1 MNSVLY
7 QTGTLVEA
15 RGREWVVLPEMRSDT
30 LRLRPLGGS
39 DDDATVIY
47 LPLERV
53 VPKPATFSLPD
64 PSRAGDHLAG
74 LMLRDALR
82 MKLRAGSG
90 PFRSFGNLCVE
101 PRSYQLVPL
110 LMALRHDT
118 VRLLISDDVGIGKT
132 IEAGLII
139 RELIDRGEITRF
151 AVLCPPH
158 LCDQWQRELLTK
170 FTIPAEVVR
179 TGTASRLERG
189 LPAGKSIFEVYPFTV
204 VSLDFIK
211 QDRRRDEFQRACPEL
226 VVVDEAHSCVSTG
239 GGKHQRYKL
248 LRSLADDAERHMLFL
263 TATPH
268 SGNDEA
274 FYNLLGLLKPDFSKL
289 KDLQG
294 PQREN
299 LRDRLA
305 QHFVQRR
312 RFDIA
317 EWHDSGLFPDRQT
330 AEVTYALDSG
340 WGKLFN
346 EVLDYARDMVEGAK
360 NLGYFQQRMNWWA
373 ALALLRC
380 ISSSPAAASL
390 ALRTR
395 LRSVSGET
403 EEEQKAA
410 LEALGLDTV
419 FDGDGDDQLSLDET
433 VPGAV
438 TEYAE
443 GKQDEFRKLQVLAKT
458 ADELRGKQKDPKLA
472 TLITMLK
479 ELVRDGFHP
488 VVFCRYIAT
497 AHYLDEE
504 LTNEFAGQN
513 IRIEAVTGEITSEDR
528 EDKVATMKDADKRI
542 LVATDCLSEGIN
554 LQDLFTAVIHY
565 DLSWN
570 PTRHEQREGRVDRFG
585 QRAKIV
591 KAVML
596 YGTNNPVDGAV
607 LQVILRKAEKIRK
620 ELGVSVPLPTDSNQV
635 MQAVMEKV
643 LFTGEKVSVGAQ
655 QLTLDLMNEEQI
667 IDAAWDSAK
676 EKAKETRTVFAQR
689 RLKPDDVLPE
699 WHKAIRA
706 LGGEEDVK
714 RFVSTTAERLN
725 APLEAVRN
733 HFKFPLGYLPKTL
746 QEQLLINGFKGNVKI
761 SFKHPDQS
769 AVEHVHRTHPIVIAL
784 ADYVAEQA
792 LAERDS
798 EIASRCGAI
807 FTTQVSQR
815 TTILLLRLRNQIV
828 VTYRRKQ
835 QVLLAEECLAVAFS
849 GTSAPQLMDEADAIA
864 LMSAEPSKNMDAAF
878 RQRLIW
884 EALEMLPS
892 LRVVLNGIAEERS
905 KDLKT
910 DHQRVREASAG
921 KGLEYDV
928 KPCLPVDVIGVYVLQ
943 RDLGTLI

>member
-1 MNSVLY
+1 MSSVQY

-15 RGREWVVLPEMRSDT
+15 RGREWVVLPEKRSDI

-47 LPLERV
+47 LPLEWV
-53 VPKPATFSLPD
+53 VPKPASFSLPD
-64 PSRAGDHLAG
+64 PDLAGDHMAG
-74 LMLRDALR
+74 LLLRDALR

-132 IEAGLII
+132 IEAGLIV
-139 RELIDRGEITRF
+139 RELLDRGEITRL

-158 LCDQWQRELLTK
+158 LCDQWQHELLTK
-170 FTIPAEVVR
+170 FTIQAEVVR
-179 TGTASRLERG
+179 TGTAARLERG
-189 LPAGKSIFEVYPFTV
+189 LPAGKSIFEVYPYTV

-211 QDRRRDEFQRACPEL
+211 QSRRCDEFQRACPEL
-226 VVVDEAHSCVSTG
+226 VVIDEAHSCVSTG

-248 LRSLADDAERHMLFL
+248 LRALADDSDRHMLFL

-274 FYNLLGLLKPDFSKL
+274 FYNLLGLLKTDFTALRELEGAK
-289 KDLQG
+289 
-294 PQREN
+294 REN
-299 LRDRLA
+299 LRERLA

-312 RFDIA
+312 RPDIA
-317 EWHDSGLFPDRQT
+317 EWHDSNLFPDRQT
-330 AEVTYALDSG
+330 AEVTYALDND

-346 EVLDYARDMVEGAK
+346 QVLDYARDMVEGAK
-360 NLGYFQQRMNWWA
+360 GMGYFQQRMSWWA

-395 LRSVSGET
+395 LRSVAGENDQEKQT
-403 EEEQKAA
+403 A

-419 FDGDGDDQLSLDET
+419 FDGDGDDTLSLDET
-433 VPGAV
+433 VPGAL
-438 TEYAE
+438 TELVE
-443 GKQDEFRKLQVLAKT
+443 GKQDEYRKLQNLAKA

-472 TLITMLK
+472 NLVTILK
-479 ELVRDGFHP
+479 ELTKDGFHP
-488 VVFCRYIAT
+488 VIFCRYIAT
-497 AHYLDEE
+497 AHYLAAE
-504 LTNEFAGQN
+504 LAAEFSGQD
-513 IRIEAVTGEITSEDR
+513 IRVEAVTGEITSEER
-528 EDKVATMKDADKRI
+528 EDKVTEMKDADKRI

-554 LQDLFTAVIHY
+554 LQELFTAVIHY

-591 KAVML
+591 KTVML

-607 LQVILRKAEKIRK
+607 LQVILRKADKIRK

-643 LFTGEKVSVGAQ
+643 LFTGEKVTAGPQ
-655 QLTLDLMNEEQI
+655 QLTLDLMDEEKI
-667 IDAAWDSAK
+667 IDTAWDSAK
-676 EKAKETRTVFAQR
+676 EKAKETRRTVFAQS
-689 RLKPDDVLPE
+689 RLKPEVVLPE

-706 LGGEEDVK
+706 FGGEEDVQ
-714 RFVSTTAERLN
+714 RFVLTTAERLN
-725 APLEAVRN
+725 APLEKIRN
-733 HFKFPLGYLPKTL
+733 HYKFPLAYLPPSL
-746 QEQLLINGFKGNVKI
+746 QEQLQLSGFKGNIKL

-798 EIASRCGAI
+798 QLTSRCGAL
-807 FTTQVSQR
+807 FTRQVAKR
-815 TTILLLRLRNQIV
+815 TTIMLLRLRNQIV
-828 VTYRRKQ
+828 VSYRNKK
-835 QVLLAEECLAVAFS
+835 QVLLAEECLAVAVS
-849 GTSAPQLMDEADAIA
+849 GSAAPQLMDEADAVA
-864 LMSAEPSKNMDAAF
+864 LMSAEPSKNMEAAF
-878 RQRLIW
+878 RKRVIA
-884 EALEMLPS
+884 EALDILPS
-892 LRVVLNGIAEERS
+892 LKSTFNGIAEGRAR
-905 KDLKT
+905 DLRD
-910 DHQRVREASAG
+910 DHRRVREASAG
-921 KGLEYDV
+921 KGLEYEV

-943 RDLGTLI
+943 PDAGL